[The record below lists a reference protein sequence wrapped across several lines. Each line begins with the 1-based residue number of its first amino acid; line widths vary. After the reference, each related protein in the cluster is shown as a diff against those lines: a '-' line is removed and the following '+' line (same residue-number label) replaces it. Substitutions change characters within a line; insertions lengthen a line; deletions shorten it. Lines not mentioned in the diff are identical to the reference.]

1 MRMGMF
7 SKERFLGVDVGTES
21 IKAVELG
28 IRGGKPV
35 VTNYG
40 EVSLFPESSAQTSA
54 RSLKEEIAYRF
65 RALLERMQ
73 PETDEIC
80 LSMPSFLGLISLIEL
95 PKLKPDE
102 LEEAVQFEARK
113 YIPSPLEDVS
123 LSWDVIEPVGKKSA
137 DTPEKTEVLLVAALN
152 KDVRQYE
159 NYVEAVGRK
168 MKLLELETFSITR
181 ALAPSD
187 PEPSLVVDIG
197 ARAANIILIEN
208 GFPKKSRNIDAGGR
222 EITKTLAESLNI
234 SVDRADEMKKGKK
247 DFLNARDV
255 ALILTPVET
264 IISESQRLI
273 ALWEDKHPDRKVGR
287 VILSGGT
294 AKLTGLSEYFSKKVG
309 LPVSVGSPFE
319 GISFPSEIGSPAQE
333 RLGSSFSAAVG
344 LALYGF
350 KSMPKR

>member
-1 MRMGMF
+1 MF

-40 EVSLFPESSAQTSA
+40 EVSLFPESSAATSA

-73 PETDEIC
+73 PETEEIC

-95 PKLKPDE
+95 PRLKPDE

-123 LSWDVIEPVGKKSA
+123 LSWDVIEPTGGKSEGGQ
-137 DTPEKTEVLLVAALN
+137 EKTEVLLVAALN

-159 NYVEAVGRK
+159 NYVDAVGRK

-181 ALAPSD
+181 ALAPAD
-187 PEPSLVVDIG
+187 PEPVLVVDIG
-197 ARAANIILIEN
+197 ARAANIVLIEN
-208 GFPKKSRNIDAGGR
+208 GFPKKSRSIDAGGR

-255 ALILTPVET
+255 ALILTPIET

-273 ALWEDKHPDRKVGR
+273 TLWEDKHPDRKVGG

-309 LPVSVGSPFE
+309 LPVNIGNPFE
-319 GISFPSEIGSPAQE
+319 GIGFPSEIDEAVRE

-344 LALYGF
+344 LALYGL
-350 KSMPKR
+350 KSTSKR